1 MQTSDPDL
9 VIKLSEE
16 EPADPSVITAA
27 QGQLSAEDNRS
38 FVSTKHICAWVWG
51 GGCERRLRDPFSTL
65 YDPRKRMLG
74 RTEYYGSP
82 KPVSAA
88 I

>member
-16 EPADPSVITAA
+16 EPPDPSVITAA
-27 QGQLSAEDNRS
+27 QGITGPLLAQSRS
-38 FVSTKHICAWVWG
+38 VHDLW
-51 GGCERRLRDPFSTL
+51 GGCERRLRDPFSTP

-74 RTEYYGSP
+74 RAEYYDSP
-82 KPVSAA
+82 KTVSVT